1 MFALILFTLALASY
15 RDEWVYCTYLTRLSI
30 LRGLLKLNTLEEKP
44 SFRASYIHADC
55 KFYYLYNCGDCCC
68 LIETYRNAFRHEEVA
83 FLGQWPETIPDSQGV
98 HRWGFALNI
107 QLEQLSLL
115 SAGYFTGCKSYC
127 DDEKNYR

>member
-98 HRWGFALNI
+98 GFCIKHSTGTVVTPVGRLFHRVQI
-107 QLEQLSLL
+107 LL
-115 SAGYFTGCKSYC
+115 
-127 DDEKNYR
+127 